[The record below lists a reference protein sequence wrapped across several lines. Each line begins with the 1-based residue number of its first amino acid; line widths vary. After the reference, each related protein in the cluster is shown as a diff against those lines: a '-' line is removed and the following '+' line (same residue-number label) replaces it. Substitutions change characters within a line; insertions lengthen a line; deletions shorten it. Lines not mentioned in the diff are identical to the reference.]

1 MILVGIEYTNNIKS
15 IHCRNMDDVKKH
27 FNTLMS
33 KLDTIR
39 NLCPHSK
46 LIVSPILPTAILPT
60 AILPTA
66 ILPTAILPTPIL
78 LTAILPTAILPTAIL
93 PTAIAALNHRALMF
107 NKLLFSKPNWFIT
120 LDFNLFCRSDGN
132 LMSIYR
138 CYNNQ
143 HDRIHLGSLGI
154 QILTSKAK
162 HCLTLTDTRSCAS
175 AARQY

>member
-1 MILVGIEYTNNIKS
+1 
-15 IHCRNMDDVKKH
+15 MDDVKKH

-33 KLDTIR
+33 ELDTIR
-39 NLCPHSK
+39 NLCPHFK
-46 LIVSPILPTAILPT
+46 LIVSPILPTAILPTAILPT

-78 LTAILPTAILPTAIL
+78 LTAI
-93 PTAIAALNHRALMF
+93 AALNHRALMF

-120 LDFNLFCRSDGN
+120 LDFNQFCGSDGN
-132 LMSIYR
+132 LMSTYR

-162 HCLTLTDTRSCAS
+162 HCLTLTDTRSYAS
-175 AARQY
+175 AVRQY

>member
-46 LIVSPILPTAILPT
+46 LIVSPILTTP
-60 AILPTA
+60 
-66 ILPTAILPTPIL
+66 ILPTAILPTP
-78 LTAILPTAILPTAIL
+78 IL

-120 LDFNLFCRSDGN
+120 LDFNLLCGSDGN

-143 HDRIHLGSLGI
+143 HD
-154 QILTSKAK
+154 
-162 HCLTLTDTRSCAS
+162 
-175 AARQY
+175 